1 MGSRHP
7 ERYLTQPFTPVMSDK
22 RRAEP
27 GHPDV
32 ARPEIGL
39 GALAIGNEPLVYQW
53 DNVRHI
59 AVVQTEHG
67 KPIERHLIDEFDKGF
82 LYLVNPAVKV
92 QMVGIYIGDHGNGR

>member
-1 MGSRHP
+1 MGSRHV
-7 ERYLTQPFTPVMSDK
+7 ESYFTQQFTPVMGNK

-32 ARPEIGL
+32 ARPEIRL
-39 GALAIGNEPLVYQW
+39 GAQAIGYEPLVYQR

-59 AVVQTEHG
+59 VIVQTEHG
-67 KPIERHLIDEFDKGF
+67 KTVERHLIDEFDKGF

-92 QMVGIYIGDHGNGR
+92 QMVGIYIGYHGNGR